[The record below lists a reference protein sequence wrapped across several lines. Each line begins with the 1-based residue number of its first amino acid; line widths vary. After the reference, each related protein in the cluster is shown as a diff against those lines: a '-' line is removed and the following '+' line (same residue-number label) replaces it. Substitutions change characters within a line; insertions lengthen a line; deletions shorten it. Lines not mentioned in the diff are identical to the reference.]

1 MIHCDDYVRD
11 KSILGV
17 TAWRVERGITLESIA
32 EATKISVRQLQ
43 AIEKGDF
50 KRLPGGIYDTNYIKQ
65 YARAIEFSEGEL
77 LAAYHASCRGEAP
90 SLVMLYS

>member
-1 MIHCDDYVRD
+1 VRD

-17 TAWRVERGITLESIA
+17 RTWRVERGITLESIA
-32 EATKISVRQLQ
+32 EATKISVRQLD

-65 YARAIEFSEGEL
+65 YARAIEFSEGAL
-77 LAAYHASCRGEAP
+77 LAAYHACCRGDAP
-90 SLVMLYS
+90 ALVMSYS